1 MSLRYLA
8 QLWNQPPVP
17 HKIHVVAS
25 MNRILV
31 KILPELKCKE
41 GVLAPGHI
49 FLNLKIKYIVL

>member
-1 MSLRYLA
+1 MHYLA

-25 MNRILV
+25 MNCILV

-41 GVLAPGHI
+41 GVLAPGYI
-49 FLNLKIKYIVL
+49 FLNLKNKHIVL